1 MLPVCVRDACRSKL
15 LCTAVYTA
23 VAGCTPPHRA
33 SRPIRTRRFPPTSLA
48 PPLLIY
54 PSSYLPICAPPHSSP
69 LHGPPLRFSPCLLFH
84 PLHSSSIRS
93 ATLSSLFLSAPR
105 IPYTLLLNST
115 LLLPSPD
122 PHSASHTTPPPS
134 VRAFPPT
141 VAPSLLPNVSA
152 SHLQLPHLCFQP
164 APGWLPR
171 LSLRRR
177 VSVSTTPLPTRRTS
191 WGCCSRRQSCH
202 SAALPST
209 FSRCFNSNGESAS
222 AQ

>member
-1 MLPVCVRDACRSKL
+1 MLPVCVRDACRSKQ

-93 ATLSSLFLSAPR
+93 ATLSSLFLPAPR
-105 IPYTLLLNST
+105 IPYTPLLNST

-122 PHSASHTTPPPS
+122 PHSASHTTPPPQFERS
-134 VRAFPPT
+134 R
-141 VAPSLLPNVSA
+141 
-152 SHLQLPHLCFQP
+152 LQLPRLCFQM
-164 APGWLPR
+164 
-171 LSLRRR
+171 SLRL
-177 VSVSTTPLPTRRTS
+177 TY
-191 WGCCSRRQSCH
+191 SC
-202 SAALPST
+202 PI
-209 FSRCFNSNGESAS
+209 SAS
-222 AQ
+222 NLHQAGCRA